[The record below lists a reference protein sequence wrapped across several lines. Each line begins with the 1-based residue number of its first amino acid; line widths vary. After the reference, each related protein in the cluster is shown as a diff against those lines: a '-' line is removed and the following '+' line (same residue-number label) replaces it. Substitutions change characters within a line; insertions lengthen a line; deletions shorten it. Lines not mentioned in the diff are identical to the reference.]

1 MGNCACSESNQVCSQ
16 DGGDP
21 AVEVSPR
28 DIMYRLPAEEAEAC
42 TSAEAHVLAQTDLR
56 WAALEQFECVC
67 TVPVLASQG
76 SS

>member
-1 MGNCACSESNQVCSQ
+1 MPLFSCQFTEYICLGTQ

-28 DIMYRLPAEEAEAC
+28 DIMYRLPAEEAEAS

-56 WAALEQFECVC
+56 
-67 TVPVLASQG
+67 
-76 SS
+76 

>member
-1 MGNCACSESNQVCSQ
+1 M
-16 DGGDP
+16 
-21 AVEVSPR
+21 EVSPR
-28 DIMYRLPAEEAEAC
+28 DIMYRLPAEEAEAS